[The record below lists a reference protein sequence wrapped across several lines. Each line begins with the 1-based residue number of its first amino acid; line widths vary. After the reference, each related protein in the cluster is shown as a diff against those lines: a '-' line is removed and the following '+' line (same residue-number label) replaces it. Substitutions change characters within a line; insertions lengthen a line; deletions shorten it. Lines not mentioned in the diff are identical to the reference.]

1 MTGGA
6 LVLAAGAA
14 RRFGSDKRRYLL
26 DGEPMLRR
34 TLEAVRAASL
44 ACRVCIAPGDGDLP
58 LWLDLPGLEFIE
70 CPDASAG
77 MGATLANGVAA
88 CDDWRGLL
96 VVLGDMPWVRPAT
109 YRSLFGAL
117 DAGTIVQ
124 PEYNGRPGNPVGFG
138 AEFFAELG
146 SLSGDAGGRDILLR
160 HPGVLRR
167 LPVDDPGIHRDLDIP
182 P

>member
-26 DGEPMLRR
+26 NGEPMLRR

-44 ACRVCIAPGDGDLP
+44 ACRVCIGPADGDELP
-58 LWLDLPGLEFIE
+58 RPGGGAWHWLDLPGLEFIE

-109 YRSLFGAL
+109 YRSLFGASR
-117 DAGTIVQ
+117 V
-124 PEYNGRPGNPVGFG
+124 
-138 AEFFAELG
+138 AE
-146 SLSGDAGGRDILLR
+146 RK
-160 HPGVLRR
+160 
-167 LPVDDPGIHRDLDIP
+167 
-182 P
+182 